1 MKPDSQPPDTE
12 QSAQMENP
20 LLAERRRADEAEA
33 ELARLRRVRVV
44 VDDAPPRSMAAR
56 VMATRGGQLGALAGA
71 IAVIVAAAA
80 PIITAWMDVTK
91 LRAELAAEMQARAT
105 LQVRVESAEAWQRDV
120 LGPWRASVDAYRSE
134 QSGRDAW
141 RDRVLCRTGNKPAW
155 EMAWT
160 CPVPKGWA
168 ALRE

>member
-20 LLAERRRADEAEA
+20 LLTERRARIEAEE
-33 ELARLRRVRVV
+33 ELARLRRARVHI
-44 VDDAPPRSMAAR
+44 AEPEPRSMAAR

-105 LQVRVESAEAWQRDV
+105 LQVRFEAAEAWSRDT
-120 LGPWRASVDAYRSE
+120 LGPWRASIDAYRSE

-155 EMAWT
+155 EMSWE
-160 CPVPKGWA
+160 CKVPKTLTN
-168 ALRE
+168 LRE

>member
-20 LLAERRRADEAEA
+20 LLAERRRADDAEA
-33 ELARLRRVRVV
+33 ELARLRRARVHV
-44 VDDAPPRSMAAR
+44 AEAPPRSMAAR
-56 VMATRGGQLGALAGA
+56 VMGTRSGQLGALAGA

-91 LRAELAAEMQARAT
+91 LRAELAAEAQARAA
-105 LQVRVESAEAWQRDV
+105 LQLRIDAAEAWSRDT
-120 LGPWRASVDAYRSE
+120 LGPWRSGVDAYRSE
-134 QSGRDAW
+134 QSGRDQW

>member
-1 MKPDSQPPDTE
+1 MPVTPVPCTAPSGIHKSALDLALEENQRLRARLQTIPDS
-12 QSAQMENP
+12 A
-20 LLAERRRADEAEA
+20 
-33 ELARLRRVRVV
+33 
-44 VDDAPPRSMAAR
+44 PRSLAAR
-56 VMATRGGQLGALAGA
+56 AMSTRTGQVGALAGA

-91 LRAELAAEMQARAT
+91 LRAELAAEMQSRAA
-105 LQVRVESAEAWQRDV
+105 LQVRVEAAETWTRDT
-120 LGPWRASVDAYRSE
+120 LGPWRTGVDAYRTE
-134 QSGRDAW
+134 QGGRDQW

-155 EMAWT
+155 EMAWA